1 MAASIAD
8 ILLRNIATIQ
18 VGGSLGD
25 ASQLMEQQNANA
37 VIVIQDNKVLG
48 MLNKDDIA
56 LIQQN
61 IDSQVTILASHIPS
75 NSIAQLDLSMP
86 LQRAFDFL
94 FDHHRRQLVI
104 INEHGEFEGLLTLE
118 RMIEN
123 LSEKSLQHHIQHRPD
138 IPTDTENYYK
148 QLMHAIP

>member
-75 NSIAQLDLSMP
+75 NSIAPPKNPLS
-86 LQRAFDFL
+86 LCVAL
-94 FDHHRRQLVI
+94 
-104 INEHGEFEGLLTLE
+104 
-118 RMIEN
+118 
-123 LSEKSLQHHIQHRPD
+123 
-138 IPTDTENYYK
+138 
-148 QLMHAIP
+148 